1 MPVPIITVRLP
12 EHCIRIAVKIES
24 KCLPSLCQNIIRPT
38 FDIIILDQKV
48 LIYKL
53 LTIILQVTSAF
64 LLINVEFP
72 FEDDVMAKLRDIY
85 EIVDVY
91 RVQGMYDIIA
101 KVELDKEE
109 ELKELVSERIRKV
122 DRITGT
128 VTIMIAQGKV
138 EGGGN

>member
-1 MPVPIITVRLP
+1 M
-12 EHCIRIAVKIES
+12 
-24 KCLPSLCQNIIRPT
+24 
-38 FDIIILDQKV
+38 
-48 LIYKL
+48 
-53 LTIILQVTSAF
+53 TSAF
-64 LLINVEFP
+64 LLINAEFP
-72 FEDDVMAKLRDIY
+72 FEDYVMAKLRDIY

-138 EGGGN
+138 EGGEK

>member
-1 MPVPIITVRLP
+1 
-12 EHCIRIAVKIES
+12 
-24 KCLPSLCQNIIRPT
+24 
-38 FDIIILDQKV
+38 

-138 EGGGN
+138 EGGGK